1 MDLYSEEEYLKILGE
16 NLKKFREIKGFTQSE
31 LASDLGIEISQIS
44 RIERGI
50 INTSIYNLYR
60 ISKILDI
67 ELELLLNLPHS
78 ID

>member
-44 RIERGI
+44 RIERCI